1 MFLQNETAMEIITAV
16 KKLIKAELK
25 LWVAVSGTKRLFV
38 TKVNNVYDTSFT
50 ILPPTDNG
58 KNLIVTKKTELE
70 FMFTIE
76 NGKYF
81 FTTKPIGIIKEN
93 ITLLAIEL
101 PASIQRNEMLAFYR
115 VEMLRRIPVK
125 LINVANG
132 LNDSNYKENDVV
144 TMTCTD
150 LSGGGMKLISPVFLD
165 KDDVLE
171 IDLSGLVDDIEK
183 VCAKVIRYI
192 GVEEE
197 GHAVGI
203 MFTSLTESVRDK
215 IIRCVFQRQHDKER
229 LTDNFRRKNVF

>member
-1 MFLQNETAMEIITAV
+1 METITAV
-16 KKLIKAELK
+16 KKLIKPDLQ
-25 LWVAVSGTKRLFV
+25 LWVAVSGTQRLFY
-38 TKVNNVYDTSFT
+38 TKVSDVYDTSFT

-58 KNLIVTKKTELE
+58 ENLIVTKKTELE

-76 NGKYF
+76 SGKYF

-101 PASIQRNEMLAFYR
+101 PASIQRNEMRAFYR

-125 LINVANG
+125 LVKVANG
-132 LNDSNYKENDVV
+132 LNGTDYQKNDIV

-150 LSGGGMKLISPVFLD
+150 LSGGGMKLISPVPLD

-171 IDLSGLVDDIEK
+171 IDLSGLVEGLEN
-183 VCAKVIRYI
+183 VSAKVIRYI

-203 MFTSLTESVRDK
+203 MFTSLTESARDK
-215 IIRCVFQRQHDKER
+215 IIRCVFQRQYNKER
-229 LTDNFRRKNVF
+229 LIDNFRRKNVF

>member
-1 MFLQNETAMEIITAV
+1 METITAV
-16 KKLIKAELK
+16 KKLIKPDLQ
-25 LWVAVSGTKRLFV
+25 LWVAVSGTQRLFF
-38 TKVNNVYDTSFT
+38 TKVSDVYDTSFT

-58 KNLIVTKKTELE
+58 ENLIVTKKTELE

-76 NGKYF
+76 SGKYF

-101 PASIQRNEMLAFYR
+101 PASIQRNEMRAFYR

-125 LINVANG
+125 LVRVAAG
-132 LNDSNYKENDVV
+132 LNGTDYQKNDII

-150 LSGGGMKLISPVFLD
+150 LSGGGMKLISPVPLD

-171 IDLSGLVDDIEK
+171 IDLSGLVEGLEN
-183 VCAKVIRYI
+183 VSAKVIRYI

-203 MFTSLTESVRDK
+203 MFTSLTESARDK
-215 IIRCVFQRQHDKER
+215 IIRCVFQRQYNKER
-229 LTDNFRRKNVF
+229 LIDNFRRKNVF

>member
-1 MFLQNETAMEIITAV
+1 METITAV
-16 KKLIKAELK
+16 KKLIKPDLQ
-25 LWVAVSGTKRLFV
+25 LWVAVSGTQRLFF
-38 TKVNNVYDTSFT
+38 TKVSDVYDTSFT

-58 KNLIVTKKTELE
+58 ENLIVTKKTELE

-76 NGKYF
+76 SGKYF

-101 PASIQRNEMLAFYR
+101 PASIQRSEMRAFYR

-125 LINVANG
+125 LVRVAAG
-132 LNDSNYKENDVV
+132 LNGTDYQKNDIV

-150 LSGGGMKLISPVFLD
+150 LSGGGMKLISPVPLD
-165 KDDVLE
+165 KDDELE
-171 IDLSGLVDDIEK
+171 IDLSGLVDDLDN
-183 VCAKVIRYI
+183 VGAKVIRYI

-203 MFTSLTESVRDK
+203 MFTSLTESARDK
-215 IIRCVFQRQHDKER
+215 IIRCVFQRQYNKER

>member
-1 MFLQNETAMEIITAV
+1 METITAV
-16 KKLIKAELK
+16 KKLIKPDLQ
-25 LWVAVSGTKRLFV
+25 LWVAVSGTQRLFY
-38 TKVNNVYDTSFT
+38 TKVSDVYDTSFT

-58 KNLIVTKKTELE
+58 ENLIVTKKTELE

-76 NGKYF
+76 SGKYF

-101 PASIQRNEMLAFYR
+101 PASIQRNEMRAFYR

-125 LINVANG
+125 LVKVANG
-132 LNDSNYKENDVV
+132 LNGTDYQKNDII

-150 LSGGGMKLISPVFLD
+150 LSGGGMKLASPIPLD

-171 IDLSGLVDDIEK
+171 IDLSGLVEGLEN
-183 VCAKVIRYI
+183 VSAKVIRYI

-203 MFTSLTESVRDK
+203 MFTSLTESARDK
-215 IIRCVFQRQHDKER
+215 IIRCVFQRQYNKER
-229 LTDNFRRKNVF
+229 LIDNFRRKNVF

>member
-1 MFLQNETAMEIITAV
+1 METITAV
-16 KKLIKAELK
+16 KKLIKPDLQ
-25 LWVAVSGTKRLFV
+25 LWVAVSGTQRLFF
-38 TKVNNVYDTSFT
+38 TKVSDVYDTSFT

-58 KNLIVTKKTELE
+58 ENLIVTKKTELKI
-70 FMFTIE
+70 MITIE
-76 NGKYF
+76 SGKYF

-101 PASIQRNEMLAFYR
+101 PASIQRNEMRAFYR

-125 LINVANG
+125 LVKVANG
-132 LNDSNYKENDVV
+132 LNGTDYQKNDII

-150 LSGGGMKLISPVFLD
+150 LSGGGMKLISPVPLD

-171 IDLSGLVDDIEK
+171 IDLSGLVDGLEN
-183 VCAKVIRYI
+183 VSAKVIRYI

-203 MFTSLTESVRDK
+203 MFTSLTESARDK
-215 IIRCVFQRQHDKER
+215 IIRCVFQRQYNKER
-229 LTDNFRRKNVF
+229 LIDNFRRKNVF

>member
-1 MFLQNETAMEIITAV
+1 METITAV
-16 KKLIKAELK
+16 KKLIKPDLK
-25 LWVAVSGTKRLFV
+25 LWVAVSGTQRLFY
-38 TKVNNVYDTSFT
+38 TKVSDVYDTSFT
-50 ILPPTDNG
+50 IFPPTDNG
-58 KNLIVTKKTELE
+58 ENLIVTKKTELE

-76 NGKYF
+76 SGKYF

-101 PASIQRNEMLAFYR
+101 PASIQRNEMRAFYR

-125 LINVANG
+125 LVKVANG
-132 LNDSNYKENDVV
+132 LNGTDYQKNDII

-150 LSGGGMKLISPVFLD
+150 LSGGGMKLISPVPLD

-171 IDLSGLVDDIEK
+171 IDLSDLVEGLENVS
-183 VCAKVIRYI
+183 AKVIRYI

-203 MFTSLTESVRDK
+203 MFTSLTESARDK
-215 IIRCVFQRQHDKER
+215 IIRCVFQRQYNKER
-229 LTDNFRRKNVF
+229 LIDNFRRKNVF